1 MDVEPSNGVRQGSL
15 TRVETRPFLPPP
27 PPPHHGGSFM
37 DDTYLWGENPAHLQ
51 RCLDILETLLRQHD
65 NTQTFTVGGKT
76 IVPDT
81 GDTPVRVLGSPASFR
96 GTTPQLAAEMRSRA
110 RTAYAQ
116 NKQVLTAPTPA
127 KPRVQLHDT
136 LVRQAALWGCETWP
150 PQDTLLRAANTQ
162 QLTQI
167 RNMTGGTRK
176 PEQWADWNKR
186 SMRQARPPSLHE
198 GGEVVHLHATPH
210 LEALGTRSQGRRTH
224 QRHSTLERPGILEGG
239 AAQASHA
246 GCARFCS
253 QLDTERQIAAVAG
266 KQWATVAGDRRA
278 WTALEQAFVDRYD
291 PPWATGKQ
299 PQLTNLAPARAPP
312 ATARL
317 TDRQAP
323 QAPHPLSNR
332 E

>member
-1 MDVEPSNGVRQGSL
+1 
-15 TRVETRPFLPPP
+15 
-27 PPPHHGGSFM
+27 M

-51 RCLDILETLLRQHD
+51 RCLDILETLLRQHGLSINPKKTHIISNNPT

-186 SMRQARPPSLHE
+186 SMRQARALLHCTKGE
-198 GGEVVHLHATPH
+198 RWSTYMLRRIWRLWGHAVRGGGPTKDILLWRDLAFWRGEQHKHHT
-210 LEALGTRSQGRRTH
+210 QG
-224 QRHSTLERPGILEGG
+224 
-239 AAQASHA
+239 
-246 GCARFCS
+246 
-253 QLDTERQIAAVAG
+253 
-266 KQWATVAGDRRA
+266 
-278 WTALEQAFVDRYD
+278 
-291 PPWATGKQ
+291 
-299 PQLTNLAPARAPP
+299 ARASV
-312 ATARL
+312 A
-317 TDRQAP
+317 
-323 QAPHPLSNR
+323 S
-332 E
+332 